1 VGPSVIA
8 AVWPKPRG
16 WKAREAERVNPPP
29 WITGGASSRE
39 ALPESLDY
47 GQDFPFVRPKV
58 APRGAIFDTFL
69 ICLGIALNMYVN
81 EMRVT
86 AVRSGNKP
94 LEKSS
99 APYRITR
106 DLLSIQFNAPAHPR
120 LMMIP
125 AQSGVE
131 LKGASSGL
139 RFAETHLGT
148 PESH

>member
-1 VGPSVIA
+1 VV
-8 AVWPKPRG
+8 KT
-16 WKAREAERVNPPP
+16 ARLESQGSGTRQSTALDNGLPLRER
-29 WITGGASSRE
+29 
-39 ALPESLDY
+39 ALPESLDH
-47 GQDFPFVRPKV
+47 GQDFPFVTPKV

-81 EMRVT
+81 ERRVT

-106 DLLSIQFNAPAHPR
+106 DLLSIQFNAPANPR

-131 LKGASSGL
+131 LKGTSSGL